1 MAYKNFDIKKEYTES
16 KGGDKKKNIKK
27 FHKKDNRD
35 REESRKREEI
45 VNEVDSDWFEIVG
58 TKEKRNSNK
67 EKNIEKNMDTKKRL
81 GKKIKIQD
89 WKEKKM
95 KEKKIRWRREKGR
108 PKGTQRRRKRKSWR
122 KERRRRKRRKI
133 RERRKRRKR
142 IKERER
148 REGRKER
155 EGRKKR
161 KKRKKR

>member
-1 MAYKNFDIKKEYTES
+1 MLQLLAKNMAYKNFDIKKEYTES

-81 GKKIKIQD
+81 GKKIKIQV
-89 WKEKKM
+89 
-95 KEKKIRWRREKGR
+95 
-108 PKGTQRRRKRKSWR
+108 
-122 KERRRRKRRKI
+122 
-133 RERRKRRKR
+133 
-142 IKERER
+142 
-148 REGRKER
+148 
-155 EGRKKR
+155 
-161 KKRKKR
+161 

>member
-1 MAYKNFDIKKEYTES
+1 MLQLLAKNMATKNFDIKKEYTES

-81 GKKIKIQD
+81 GKKIKIQV
-89 WKEKKM
+89 
-95 KEKKIRWRREKGR
+95 
-108 PKGTQRRRKRKSWR
+108 
-122 KERRRRKRRKI
+122 
-133 RERRKRRKR
+133 
-142 IKERER
+142 
-148 REGRKER
+148 
-155 EGRKKR
+155 
-161 KKRKKR
+161 